1 MRTDALSKDDY
12 IVGGLAL
19 LLVIDLLL
27 LPWFSFSVG
36 SFSVSFTATD
46 APDGWLGIL
55 ALLAAILVIVDLL
68 VERLSPQTTLPN
80 FGGSRTMTRFWIAVA
95 AAVFMGL
102 KFVFHLGHFSDL
114 GFGFWAGL
122 VLVVLLVVATKRIS
136 QDRTILGGVA
146 GTSA

>member
-27 LPWFSFSVG
+27 LPWFSFNVG
-36 SFSVSFTATD
+36 TFSVSFTATD

-68 VERLSPQTTLPN
+68 IERLSPQTTLPN
-80 FGGSRTMTRFWIAVA
+80 LGGSRTVTRFWLAGA

-102 KFVFHLGHFSDL
+102 KFVFHLGHFSNL

-122 VLVVLLVVATKRIS
+122 VLVVLLVIATMRIS

>member
-36 SFSVSFTATD
+36 PYSISANATD
-46 APDGWLGIL
+46 APNGWLGIL
-55 ALLAAILVIVDLL
+55 ALLAAILVIADLL

-80 FGGSRTMTRFWIAVA
+80 FGGSRAMTRFWLAVA
-95 AAVFMGL
+95 AAGFMGL

-122 VLVVLLVVATKRIS
+122 VLVVLLVVATMRIS